1 MTLVI
6 AGLALTALAGF
17 VWRAA
22 DRLWHAIAIAALAV
36 VFLPLVAGTPAGD
49 VSRILPAGAFAHG
62 IEGKDQIAMAT
73 WPRRSCYRSCW
84 RPACSLRPRRHGGG
98 CAGVS
103 ARRRPGANC
112 GFHFSSWMCRL
123 CCGFHSGRK
132 SHL

>member
-49 VSRILPAGAFAHG
+49 VSRILPADSLPSFFPGHEAGVMRLHVKHG
-62 IEGKDQIAMAT
+62 IVAGAAGAVLLMAG
-73 WPRRSCYRSCW
+73 WFMGRR
-84 RPACSLRPRRHGGG
+84 
-98 CAGVS
+98 
-103 ARRRPGANC
+103 
-112 GFHFSSWMCRL
+112 
-123 CCGFHSGRK
+123 
-132 SHL
+132 

>member
-6 AGLALTALAGF
+6 AGLALTVLAGF

-62 IEGKDQIAMAT
+62 IEGKDQIAMASMAAT
-73 WPRRSCYRSCW
+73 VLLPVMLAACVFAAAKAAWRRM
-84 RPACSLRPRRHGGG
+84 
-98 CAGVS
+98 
-103 ARRRPGANC
+103 RRR
-112 GFHFSSWMCRL
+112 
-123 CCGFHSGRK
+123 
-132 SHL
+132 